1 MSAELTTHGVR
12 RVSCVVHRVSE
23 VTVWAGQFVN
33 GIQCTFEVYDEKQSK
48 WKTIKGQELHGD
60 HHGYV

>member
-1 MSAELTTHGVR
+1 MA
-12 RVSCVVHRVSE
+12 CAVHRVSE

-48 WKTIKGQELHGD
+48 WQTIKGQELHGD
-60 HHGYV
+60 HHRYV

>member
-1 MSAELTTHGVR
+1 M
-12 RVSCVVHRVSE
+12 SCVGHRVSK

-33 GIQCTFEVYDEKQSK
+33 GIQCTFKVYDQKQSK
-48 WKTIKGQELHGD
+48 WLTIKGQELHGD